1 MNQLKSLVFA
11 LFAISLCSA
20 QNITIITPVLT
31 QTTENRSYEVADLED
46 VVQWISGLIHNEET
60 YYGESGEHT
69 EHAESIGETILV
81 EEHSVV
87 EDGGSE
93 GVSEEYALHS
103 EEHHGEE
110 ETIIVVEAEEVSF
123 GDTETTA
130 IFMSVEEEV
139 IEPKSLEEKKLAII
153 AVDVEK
159 VLIEKPGQE
168 DQKINITPVNG
179 VQNPQGVNTVTIKLE
194 VEGDK
199 HSDIDVDVDVFVQG
213 KEDEDKKDRHNR
225 HQRRGRGGLRHGRH
239 GSHFRPQMRN

>member
-11 LFAISLCSA
+11 LLAISLCSA

-60 YYGESGEHT
+60 HYGESGEHAEHT
-69 EHAESIGETILV
+69 ESAEETILV

-93 GVSEEYALHS
+93 GVSEGYVLHS
-103 EEHHGEE
+103 EEHLGEE
-110 ETIIVVEAEEVSF
+110 IIMVVEAEEGSF
-123 GDTETTA
+123 RDTETMTV
-130 IFMSVEEEV
+130 FMSVEEEV
-139 IEPKSLEEKKLAII
+139 IEPESLGEEKLAII

-159 VLIEKPGQE
+159 VLIEKPSQE
-168 DQKINITPVNG
+168 DQKEDSQPVDE
-179 VQNPQGVNTVTIKLE
+179 VQKPQGVNTVTIKLE
-194 VEGDK
+194 VEGDG

-213 KEDEDKKDRHNR
+213 KEDEEKKDRHSR
-225 HQRRGRGGLRHGRH
+225 HQRRERRGMRHGRDE
-239 GSHFRPQMRN
+239 SHFRPQMRN